1 MACFLAERGIQTVVN
16 YPVALPFLPAYSRL
30 GHVTA
35 DFPNAH
41 SNQSRILS
49 LPIFPEMT
57 EEQIAVVVGA
67 IEQFSS

>member
-1 MACFLAERGIQTVVN
+1 VVN
-16 YPVALPFLPAYSRL
+16 YPVALPFLPAYSRF
-30 GHVTA
+30 GHIPA
-35 DFPNAH
+35 DFPNAY

-57 EEQIAVVVGA
+57 EEQIAAVVGA